1 MKKFLKIVG
10 IILLIFIAILIAVP
24 FVLESKIDA
33 IVQNYADENLDADL
47 SFDDVSLSLISSFPS
62 AEVSVENLKIVNRAP
77 FKGETLATAKA
88 LSFEMPIGEL
98 FKGSDEPLVVNEIIA
113 DELLLTLKTNKN
125 GTTNYDIVKQDEDA
139 STVSESEEQS
149 SGFSFDIQNY
159 ELNNSAFTYIDEGSN
174 TSLYATEV
182 NHNGKGI
189 FSGEKSEL
197 DTKTEAKISMSVDST
212 QYLSNNSIKLD
223 ALIGLDLEQNKYT
236 FKENKGFINAL
247 PLEFE
252 GFVQLVEEGQQ
263 IDITFK
269 NPESS
274 FKDFLAVIPEA
285 YAKNIENVNTT
296 GNFTVNG
303 VIKGLVSEETIPTL
317 DINMKS
323 DNASF
328 KYPDLPKSV
337 SNIMIN
343 ASVKNT
349 TGNADDTYVDLNQ
362 LDFKIDE
369 DVFKSEAH
377 IKNLTGNMLVNANLD
392 GVLNLANITKAYP
405 VELENQLSGIL
416 KGKLNTSFDMDA
428 IETNA
433 YQRIKNNGS
442 VSVTDFVFSSEDIV
456 NPIQINKA
464 NLTFNPGV
472 VSLNSFDAQTGK
484 SDFSATGTINNLLG
498 FLLSDKK
505 LQGNF
510 NVNSN
515 TFAISDFMVEDESAT
530 ETSNKTTSDSESL
543 KIPDF
548 LDCTITANAKTVI
561 YDNLNLK
568 NVKGQ
573 LSIKDQNANLSNMT
587 TDLFNGQL
595 GISGNVNTK
604 EAKPKFDM
612 KLAMQQFDISQSFKD
627 LEMLQAL
634 APIAKVVQGKL
645 NSTIDVSGLLDENF
659 SPDLATISGN
669 ALAEILTSNVDVSKS
684 PLLSGLDSKLD
695 FIDFNQLQKDIK
707 TKLSFENGQVSVK
720 PFTLKYKDIPIE
732 VSGSHSFS
740 NTMNYSAVLQVPAK
754 YLGSDV
760 NRLIGQIND
769 DEVNKIS
776 IPVTA
781 NIGGTFSSPAITT
794 DLTSGVSNLTKQL
807 VEIQK
812 QKLIGKGKDKI
823 NDLLG
828 NVLGGNNSTNTDST
842 TIKTDSTKKD
852 PKDAIKEGVGN
863 VLGGILNGKKKKN
876 DTKAQ
881 DSVKND

>member
-139 STVSESEEQS
+139 SIVSESEEQS

-174 TSLYATEV
+174 TSLYATEI

-189 FSGEKSEL
+189 FSGEVSEL

-223 ALIGLDLEQNKYT
+223 ALIGMDLEQNKYT

-252 GFVQLVEEGQQ
+252 GFVQMVEEGQQ

-303 VIKGLVSEETIPTL
+303 VIKGLVSGETIPTL

-337 SNIMIN
+337 RNIMIN

-349 TGNADDTYVDLNQ
+349 TGNADDTYVDLDQ

-377 IKNLTGNMLVNANLD
+377 IKNLTGNMLVSANLD

-442 VSVTDFVFSSEDIV
+442 VSVTGFVFSSEDIV

-464 NLTFNPGV
+464 DLSFKPGT

-505 LQGNF
+505 LQGRF

-515 TFAISDFMVEDESAT
+515 TFAISDFMVEDESAS

-627 LEMLQAL
+627 LEMLQVL

-695 FIDFNQLQKDIK
+695 FIDFNQIQKDIK

-740 NTMNYSAVLQVPAK
+740 NAMNYSAVLQVPAK

-828 NVLGGNNSTNTDST
+828 NVLGGNNSTKTDST

>member
-139 STVSESEEQS
+139 STVSKSEEQS

-174 TSLYATEV
+174 TSLYATEI
-182 NHNGKGI
+182 NHNGKGV
-189 FSGEKSEL
+189 FSGEVSEL

-223 ALIGLDLEQNKYT
+223 ALIGMDLEQNKYT

-252 GFVQLVEEGQQ
+252 GFVQMVEEGQQ

-337 SNIMIN
+337 RNIMID

-349 TGNADDTYVDLNQ
+349 TGNADDTYVDLDQ

-377 IKNLTGNMLVNANLD
+377 IKNLTGNMLVSANLD

-442 VSVTDFVFSSEDIV
+442 VSVIGFVFSSEDIV

-464 NLTFNPGV
+464 NLTFKPGT

-484 SDFSATGTINNLLG
+484 SDFSAAGTINNLLG

-505 LQGNF
+505 LQGSF

-515 TFAISDFMVEDESAT
+515 TFAISDFMVEDESAS
-530 ETSNKTTSDSESL
+530 EISNKTTSDSESL

-627 LEMLQAL
+627 LEMLQVL

-659 SPDLATISGN
+659 SPDLTTISGN

-740 NTMNYSAVLQVPAK
+740 NAMSYSAVLQVPAK

-769 DEVNKIS
+769 AEVNKVS
-776 IPVTA
+776 IPITA
-781 NIGGTFSSPAITT
+781 NIGGTFSSPSIST
-794 DLTSGVSNLTKQL
+794 DLTSGVSSLTKQL

-812 QKLIGKGKDKI
+812 QKLVGKGKDKI
-823 NDLLG
+823 SDLLG
-828 NVLGGNNSTNTDST
+828 NVLGGNNSTKTDST
-842 TIKTDSTKKD
+842 TVKTDSTKKD

-876 DTKAQ
+876 DKNTQ
-881 DSVKND
+881 DSTKKD